1 MPVKYLFFSL
11 LAVCIWAGN
20 TIVSKLAAG
29 AIPPSAIAF
38 ERWLIAF
45 IILTPF
51 VARSVWSHRRTIWRQ
66 LPKLAAL
73 GLLGMAICQGL
84 GYYAARFTSATNMAI
99 LLSLVPLL
107 TLVLSALILREMPS
121 RLALLGGLL
130 SLLGIF
136 VVLGKGDPAA
146 LLSQGVGRG
155 DTLMLVIVLAY
166 AAYGVLLKGWSG
178 HLPLFTSLY
187 VQIGWAVIFLLP
199 AYLLG
204 DPSTLT
210 PGNVT
215 MTLYAA
221 IPGSIIAPF
230 VWMSAVKHLGAGRT
244 TIFMNLIP
252 ILTAI
257 VAAIFLKESLHVY
270 LVLGG
275 GMTIAGIV
283 ISQRNSVESVNKA
296 KVVLAE

>member
-1 MPVKYLFFSL
+1 MPVKYLVFSL

-20 TIVSKLAAG
+20 TIVTKLAAG

-51 VARSVWSHRRTIWRQ
+51 VARDVWRHRWTIGKQ
-66 LPKLAAL
+66 LPKLAVL
-73 GLLGMAICQGL
+73 GLLGMAMCQGV
-84 GYYAARFTSATNMAI
+84 GYYAAAFTSATNMAI

-107 TLVLSALILREMPS
+107 TLALSALIWRETPS
-121 RLALLGGLL
+121 GIAMLGALI

-136 VVLGKGDPAA
+136 VVLGKGDPLA

-155 DTLMLVIVLAY
+155 DTLMLGVVLAY
-166 AAYGVLLKGWSG
+166 AAYGVLLKSWSG
-178 HLPLFTSLY
+178 PLPLFTSLY
-187 VQIGWAVIFLLP
+187 VQIGWAIVFLFP

-204 DPSTLT
+204 KPSTFT
-210 PGNVT
+210 PANLT

-230 VWMSAVKHLGAGRT
+230 AWMSAVKHLGAGRT

-257 VAAIFLKESLHVY
+257 VAAIFLRETLHGFHI
-270 LVLGG
+270 LGG
-275 GMTIAGIV
+275 GMTIAGI
-283 ISQRNSVESVNKA
+283 ILSQRKPTASASRTTPALVE
-296 KVVLAE
+296 